1 MSSDVDVPRCREQRE
16 RRQRSRTSKK
26 TMEEPI
32 AMKKI
37 IALAVIGIA
46 SQTIVAFAGP
56 PEAKQIV
63 APAPPPPPPS
73 YFRPNEFDIGAFAT
87 WAPFVGLNNAGGG
100 NANVRGWGGGMDFTY
115 WFPWKYAGVR
125 FQGTG
130 MSIQSSG
137 FTTTVTPFAG
147 FPSRTVNVPSGNV
160 GAGVLVADALLR
172 LPLDEFWP
180 CVHLAPYVFGGFGA
194 IIVGSGPSASFS
206 ETATF
211 TGPVTV
217 TGPNGNTVTVVQ
229 PGQTVSRTVTGR
241 RLSRIRNNIGTD
253 RVLGQIGG
261 GLEYRF
267 TPNIGIFTEASYNIV
282 NGANNNFVQ
291 FNFIGLRY
299 AF

>member
-1 MSSDVDVPRCREQRE
+1 
-16 RRQRSRTSKK
+16 
-26 TMEEPI
+26 
-32 AMKKI
+32 MKKL
-37 IALAVIGIA
+37 IAVAIIGIT
-46 SQTIVAFAGP
+46 SQTIAAFAGP
-56 PEAKQIV
+56 EVPSKAV
-63 APAPPPPPPS
+63 VTPPPPPPPE

-87 WAPFVGLNNAGGG
+87 WAPFTGLNNAGNG

-130 MSIQSSG
+130 MSVQSSG
-137 FTTTVTPFAG
+137 FTTTIQPFANL
-147 FPSRTVNVPSGNV
+147 PARTVNVPSGSI
-160 GAGVLVADALLR
+160 GAGVLVGDGLLR

-180 CVHLAPYVFGGFGA
+180 GVHLAPYVFGGLGG

-206 ETATF
+206 ETF
-211 TGPVTV
+211 TV
-217 TGPNGNTVTVVQ
+217 TGPITVTGPRGGTVVVPNTSRQ
-229 PGQTVSRTVTGR
+229 VTVSGR
-241 RLSRIRNNIGTD
+241 RLSTIRNAIGTD
-253 RVLGQIGG
+253 RVFGQIGG

-282 NGANNNFVQ
+282 NGADNNFVQ